1 MTYTSISSFIYKQ
14 RSWESNATEQ
24 EGTERA
30 QREVKGGVTRLT
42 YCRPLRPR
50 RTLHQHSLK
59 HTSTEEKIRYHKNPH
74 NCFMTS
80 FKTSVRNTQASPASA
95 DTRPRVYMTAC
106 PDTPAHPSTFHLTVF
121 AKSSAHSC
129 LSFRLCPQLIRREA
143 GRRKGGCKRR
153 PGVLNDLR
161 RGPKEALIETEAMI
175 HLFAPCGPAL

>member
-14 RSWESNATEQ
+14 RSWESNATDQ

-74 NCFMTS
+74 YCFMTS

-95 DTRPRVYMTAC
+95 DTRPRVYVTAC

-121 AKSSAHSC
+121 AKIQRTFLPVISVMPAINPQRGRTAKGGLQKTPRGAQRPAEGAEGSAH
-129 LSFRLCPQLIRREA
+129 Q
-143 GRRKGGCKRR
+143 
-153 PGVLNDLR
+153 N
-161 RGPKEALIETEAMI
+161 
-175 HLFAPCGPAL
+175 